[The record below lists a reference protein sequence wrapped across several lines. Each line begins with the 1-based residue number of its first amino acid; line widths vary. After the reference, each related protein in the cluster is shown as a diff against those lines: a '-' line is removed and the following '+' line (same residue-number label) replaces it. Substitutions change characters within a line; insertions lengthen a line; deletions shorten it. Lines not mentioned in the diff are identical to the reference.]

1 MIEDEIL
8 AYFLLIHGVR
18 SVRFAAPEYLIP
30 LYKKFTT
37 LKDDELH
44 ALQNEYKKNKKNV
57 YKIIQCM

>member
-18 SVRFAAPEYLIP
+18 SVRFAPPEILIP
-30 LYKKFTT
+30 LYKKFHK
-37 LKDDELH
+37 LEDDELD

-57 YKIIQCM
+57 YKILECM